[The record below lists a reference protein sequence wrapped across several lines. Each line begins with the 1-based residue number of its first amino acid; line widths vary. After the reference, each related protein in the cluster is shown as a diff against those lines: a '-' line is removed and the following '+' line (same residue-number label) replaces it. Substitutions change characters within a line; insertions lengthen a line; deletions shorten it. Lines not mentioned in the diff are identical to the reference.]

1 MNKINIVLATDK
13 NYAQHAAV
21 AITSILCNTA
31 HPSNI
36 HFYIIDDNI
45 DDDNKNKL
53 QYTVRKFNSNINF
66 VNISENSLNQVF
78 VSGSITRAAY
88 FRLTI
93 PNILPKSVNKVIYLD
108 CDLIVLGDII
118 NLWNLDMCQKPIA
131 ATADFGILSSN
142 NKCHEKKVNLNWKKE
157 YSYFNSGV
165 LLINVMLWR
174 KNNYANKL
182 IELVQTH
189 KFRHHDQDAL
199 NYLFMNNWTPIPLYW
214 NVIPPVFN
222 MNLSIIKNKKMRQNA
237 LNALNHIS
245 IIHYAGG
252 YKPWEYQIYE
262 GFNEKY
268 YEYLGKTEYKNAK
281 MPQPNIKKKHSITR
295 QLIRLKWAAFI
306 KRVNIIIKFL
316 EGIN

>member
-1 MNKINIVLATDK
+1 MDKINIVLATDK

-21 AITSILCNTA
+21 AMVSILCNTT
-31 HPSNI
+31 HQSNI
-36 HFYIIDDNI
+36 QFYIIDDNI
-45 DDDNKNKL
+45 DDNNKTKL
-53 QYTVRKFNSNINF
+53 QNTVQKFNSNIIF
-66 VNISENSLNQVF
+66 VKIPENSLNQVF
-78 VSGSITRAAY
+78 VSGSITRTAY

-93 PNILPKSVNKVIYLD
+93 PNILPKTVDKVIYLD
-108 CDLIVLGDII
+108 CDLIVLDDVI
-118 NLWNLDMCQKPIA
+118 NLWNLDICQKPIA

-142 NKCHEKKVNLNWKKE
+142 NKCHEKEVNLNWKKE

-165 LLINVMLWR
+165 LLIDIMLWR

-199 NYLFMNNWTPIPLYW
+199 NYLFMNNWTSIPLCW

-252 YKPWEYQIYE
+252 YKPWEYKIYK
-262 GFNEKY
+262 GFNDKY
-268 YEYLGKTEYKNAK
+268 YKYLDKTEYKNAN
-281 MPQPNIKKKHSITR
+281 MPQPNIKKNHSITR

-306 KRVNIIIKFL
+306 KRFL
-316 EGIN
+316 

>member
-1 MNKINIVLATDK
+1 MDKINIIFATDE

-21 AITSILCNTA
+21 AIASILCNTA
-31 HPSNI
+31 YPSNI

-53 QYTVRKFNSNINF
+53 QNTVLKFNSNINF

-118 NLWNLDMCQKPIA
+118 NLWNIDMCQKPIA

-142 NKCHEKKVNLNWKKE
+142 GKRYEKEVNLNWKKE

-165 LLINVMLWR
+165 LLIDVMLWR
-174 KNNYANKL
+174 KNNYADKL

-189 KFRHHDQDAL
+189 KFRHHDQDVL
-199 NYLFMNNWTPIPLYW
+199 NYLFMNNWTLLPLYW

-222 MNLSIIKNKKMRQNA
+222 MNLSIIKHKTMRQKALHA
-237 LNALNHIS
+237 LNNIC

-252 YKPWEYQIYE
+252 YKPWEYKIYK

-268 YEYLGKTEYKNAK
+268 YEYLAKTEYKNVK
-281 MPQPNIKKKHSITR
+281 MPQPNIKKKHSINR
-295 QLIRLKWAAFI
+295 QLLRLKWAAFI
-306 KRVNIIIKFL
+306 KRLYAIIK
-316 EGIN
+316 